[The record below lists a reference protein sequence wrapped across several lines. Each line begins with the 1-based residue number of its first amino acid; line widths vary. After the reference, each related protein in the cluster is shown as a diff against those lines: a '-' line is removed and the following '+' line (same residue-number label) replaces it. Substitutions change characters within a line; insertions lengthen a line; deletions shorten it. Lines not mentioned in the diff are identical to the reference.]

1 MIEYRICLYKI
12 CFYYVYQKIKK
23 TITKMKKTTTT
34 ILSLMLVLG
43 AMAQGEV
50 VSKYFDQFADNENYV
65 KASISS
71 KMFSLFTELEAGS
84 DEEKEFL
91 QAVSKL
97 EGMKILYGDSVANA
111 KKLYNEGIAEV
122 KKAGFEELM
131 TVLDAEENFH
141 FAIKEKS
148 GIIKELIMVS
158 GGKKGFA
165 VLSLFG
171 EIDLKNISKIARNMK
186 VDGLSNL
193 EKIDE
198 DND

>member
-1 MIEYRICLYKI
+1 
-12 CFYYVYQKIKK
+12 
-23 TITKMKKTTTT
+23 MKKVVTLAIALFLT
-34 ILSLMLVLG
+34 IG

-50 VSKYFDQFADNENYV
+50 VSKYFDRFSGNEDFV

-84 DEEKEFL
+84 EEEEEFL
-91 QAVSKL
+91 KAVSKL
-97 EGMKILYGDSVANA
+97 KGMKVLYGDSVANA
-111 KKLYNEGIAEV
+111 SKLYKEGISDV
-122 KKAGFEELM
+122 NKDGFEELM

-148 GIIKELIMVS
+148 GVISELIMVS

-165 VLSLFG
+165 LLSLYG

-186 VDGLSNL
+186 VEGLKNL
-193 EKIDE
+193 EKLDKGKE
-198 DND
+198 E